1 MWRAAG
7 RCTFERALAAA
18 ERAGRT
24 SSFALGPFAL
34 GLYLTLGLLTL
45 GHGPV
50 MAQPN
55 AGSRPTDAQ
64 SARARDAA
72 ELPSVVRALIR
83 GVGATKLAGEAVLHA
98 AGRDVELVVGLER
111 ADPGLYSIAL
121 AEPGA
126 CGALEPMSM
135 RAPPRARSFGA
146 EGSHATI
153 TLAQA
158 TADAGIIGTGGG
170 AVAAQGGAA
179 GNAGDGGAGGAT
191 DGGTSAA
198 GTAGGAGPGGSP
210 TVEREIEAD
219 DPGASPTGP
228 PVAVFSPGTDTAT
241 TSAAANPS
249 AANPSA
255 ANPSA
260 ANPSAANPSAANPSA
275 ANPSAANPSAAN
287 PSAAVRARAADDPL
301 DRSRTDGGTP
311 GPDAGA
317 RARDGGTSGNDGG
330 GSAGDAGAASDGRV
344 PSGTRA
350 SSAREPT
357 SDRIPPRPPPRRG
370 ASGAGLEL
378 EQLGWVL
385 VGSDGFGYLETRL
398 TPAELTAV
406 SSSDRRE
413 VEPAVRTVPRA
424 RRALDRVESRAL
436 IIQRLP
442 TRDGDPAAY
451 DIVACGIIDAP
462 DPTEAP
468 TS

>member
-260 ANPSAANPSAANPSA
+260 ANPSAA
-275 ANPSAANPSAAN
+275 
-287 PSAAVRARAADDPL
+287 VRARAADDPL